1 MPPRLVAAGPAL
13 LAAGVLVATVIAFA
27 VAERIKLEP
36 SPILQPNVGAQLS
49 VVCRCPHRLVPV
61 AFTVRRGGSVAVKIV
76 DGGGDVVRHLQPRR
90 YYGRRDRVA
99 LTWDGRDDGG
109 RRVADGE
116 YRPRIELGRRTIVMP
131 NTITVDTRAP
141 RLAVTN
147 VSRRTISP
155 DGDGRIDAVNI
166 EYTTDEPARA
176 SLFVDGKRYE
186 RKKRLGT
193 AGTFRWSGK
202 LRGQTVR
209 EGRYTLRLRAGDAA
223 GNFSAWS
230 RPIES
235 GSSSSRSRPPRPRP
249 WRLEVRH
256 PRRQRRGS
264 RDGGARRSP
273 PPDEPRPRLAS
284 RSPPRRP
291 LPRHRLGERPPRVDD
306 PARAAAEA
314 EAGGRD
320 RDRESRS
327 VSAYT
332 RVDPVT

>member
-223 GNFSAWS
+223 GNVSAWS
-230 RPIES
+230 RPIGVRVEFIAVAPHLVRARG
-235 GSSSSRSRPPRPRP
+235 GSRFGIRVDSDAAAVTVALDGRRRRTSPGLVSLRAPRPAGRYLVTVSANGH
-249 WRLEVRH
+249 RASMILRV
-256 PRRQRRGS
+256 
-264 RDGGARRSP
+264 
-273 PPDEPRPRLAS
+273 PRPKPKPRPAS
-284 RSPPRRP
+284 RS
-291 LPRHRLGERPPRVDD
+291 
-306 PARAAAEA
+306 
-314 EAGGRD
+314 
-320 RDRESRS
+320 
-327 VSAYT
+327 
-332 RVDPVT
+332 